1 MRIIVISDLHGHLPE
16 LPDFDLLII
25 GGDVC
30 PVTNHNRHFQED
42 WLNGTFSTW
51 INSLPYRNVFSRVV
65 MIAGNHDGYFEGIS
79 KTRKQEWLSHIK
91 DNRLVYLDNEEYT
104 FEYFEVNEMKSIKI
118 FGCPYCK
125 VFGSWAFMRE
135 NLEKYYS
142 AIPEGIDILVTHDAA
157 DINNLGLI
165 QMGWYKGENAGN
177 VALAQHLKRVKPK
190 YYFCGHIHSG
200 NHNIEEVDG
209 IKMAN
214 VSIMDEDYNPTHEPL
229 IIEDYGYRPDVC
241 YPLIGNYEM
250 VIDDGHDTT
259 EGSELIGVFGTYEK
273 ALKTKRFLESQTPPN
288 DGYKYASFDIHE
300 NFIL

>member
-1 MRIIVISDLHGHLPE
+1 MRIVVISDLHGHLPE

-65 MIAGNHDGYFEGIS
+65 MIAGNHDFVFEGIS

-91 DNRLVYLDNEEYT
+91 DNRLVYLDNEEYD
-104 FEYFEVNEMKSIKI
+104 FEYLEVDELKHIKL

-125 VFGSWAFMRE
+125 IFGNWAFMRE

-142 AIPEGIDILVTHDAA
+142 AIPEDIDILVTHDAA

-177 VALAQHLKRVKPK
+177 TLLAEHVKRVKPK

-200 NHNIEEVDG
+200 NHNLEEIDG

-214 VSIMDEDYNPTHEPL
+214 VSIMNEDYEPTHKPL
-229 IIEDYGYRPDVC
+229 IIEDYGYNPSIC

-273 ALKTKRFLESQTPPN
+273 ALKTQKLLESHNPEPGY
-288 DGYKYASFDIHE
+288 GYKSFEIHE
-300 NFIL
+300 NLIL